1 MNTQDKKKPTGARPS
16 GGMDAVYAIGMVGAW
31 VYFFKQAVDNQERV
45 LAILKGLVWP
55 AFLVYGL
62 FKSLEKE

>member
-1 MNTQDKKKPTGARPS
+1 MNTQDKKKPAVARPS
-16 GGMDAVYAIGMVGAW
+16 GGMDAVYGIGMVGAW
-31 VYFFKQAVDNQERV
+31 VYFFKQAADNQERV
-45 LAILKGLVWP
+45 LALLKGLVWP